1 MKPNHMPD
9 VADIVLLHGQ
19 LELLNQVE
27 RGEADYTTSLSDRF
41 KDIYHRRQG
50 SIPSECK
57 SFLSNDRDL
66 REQMIETKIGRNMKR
81 MKRKG
86 GW

>member
-27 RGEADYTTSLSDRF
+27 RGEAEYTTSLSDRF

-50 SIPSECK
+50 SIPSD
-57 SFLSNDRDL
+57 SP
-66 REQMIETKIGRNMKR
+66 
-81 MKRKG
+81 
-86 GW
+86 